1 MTKRVS
7 IILIFATG
15 TVLIFWG
22 KDLFSSYLDNNE
34 MQILSSNKKTIQTH
48 VDDES
53 LSVPNVEPKES
64 NSAEHV
70 LFLASQSEP
79 QSVSFDKKL
88 QSLIQRAPKT
98 AVSTPVSSEFNEA
111 TAQFLNE
118 VDEFGLASL
127 FDKALE
133 LDTQFPGFF
142 DFYAHLVILKS
153 SSDELFLKL
162 TNHGASYNLSSA
174 IMTLNY
180 DNANGLKL
188 LHQAGVDIHE
198 PVFSDIT
205 LLDIS
210 LAQKNT
216 KQSILYMLEQN
227 FSYNEY
233 KPELGLD
240 TVGVA
245 IINSVKHPKY
255 ASLYSTK
262 MVEQGAKFNKHHLQ
276 LLEQVAQENP
286 ELYTEI
292 KVVVPGLGELYRY
305 SRKVTLIPPPL
316 LEIAIGIN
324 TAVSKVRPPAFN

>member
-1 MTKRVS
+1 MTKPAAL
-7 IILIFATG
+7 IIVLAIGLFLILGSQF
-15 TVLIFWG
+15 LFNSENLG
-22 KDLFSSYLDNNE
+22 K
-34 MQILSSNKKTIQTH
+34 
-48 VDDES
+48 ES
-53 LSVPNVEPKES
+53 LGSTKSKTDVQEEETTSDINVATQATTV
-64 NSAEHV
+64 AENG
-70 LFLASQSEP
+70 LFIASQSEP

-88 QSLIQRAPKT
+88 QALILRTPKRSE
-98 AVSTPVSSEFNEA
+98 STEASSEFNEA
-111 TAQFLNE
+111 TSQFLNE
-118 VDEFGLASL
+118 VQEFGLASL
-127 FDKALE
+127 FDRALE

-180 DNANGLKL
+180 DNAHGLKL

-240 TVGVA
+240 TVGIA

-255 ASLYSTK
+255 ASLYLTK

-292 KVVVPGLGELYRY
+292 KVVVPGLG
-305 SRKVTLIPPPL
+305 
-316 LEIAIGIN
+316 
-324 TAVSKVRPPAFN
+324 